1 MAGSIKGIIVE
12 IGGDTSS
19 LQKALSKVNSATS
32 SLSKELTG
40 INRLLKL
47 DPKSTELLSQK
58 QAVLSENIET
68 TKNKLA
74 QLQDIQEQAL
84 QKGIDKNKEQQE
96 NWRALQRT
104 IDSTK
109 IKLNK
114 LLLEQN
120 GWNANGKKIEEFGE
134 KIVKVS
140 SKIDNLGSK
149 HTKTLTTSVL
159 ALGVASSK
167 SAIDFESAFAGVE
180 KTVDGTAEQMASLKQ
195 GIRDMSK
202 EIPSSATEI
211 SAVAE
216 AAGQLGI
223 QTDNILGFSK
233 VMIDMGNSTNLSADE
248 AATALAK
255 FANIT
260 NMSAN
265 DYSRLGAV
273 IVDLGNNFATTEK
286 DIVEMGTRL
295 AATGELTGLSQ
306 AQIMSL
312 ATAMSSVGLEAEAG
326 GSAMSKLLK
335 NIQLATE
342 TGSDDLKTF
351 ASVANMS
358 VSDFKKSFEEDAVK
372 ALTAFIGG
380 LNDTERNGKSAI
392 AILDDMGITE
402 VRMSNTILSLAN
414 SSGLLNNA
422 INIGNKAWQEN
433 TALTNEANKRY
444 ETTESKLKTTI
455 NKLKDFGTT
464 IGNKLLPSVNRILDG
479 SDKWIKKLEKLDD
492 RTLDN
497 IIKLGLFVAAAGPF
511 ITIFSKIGTVSGNTI
526 KYLAKFAQKIGEL
539 DVKSKTATT
548 TFSKFSNGLG
558 SFAGKASLV
567 VAGTGAIIGILTS
580 LDKKI
585 NETVQKSLSASD
597 DFINN
602 ISMQNQARQNNIDAI
617 NETLNANLSE
627 INNVKSLKKELSG
640 LVDENGKV
648 KDGYELRTKF
658 ILNELNKALGTE
670 YSQTDNIINN
680 YRNLQDEIDK
690 LILKK
695 KAQIILDANEEKYKD
710 AIKNKTKLYE
720 EFLDTQNAIALKKQE
735 IADIDS
741 KYYLFEGSRLADLK
755 KAEEQYN
762 ELNNVLE
769 KQTKQ
774 IKEYNYD
781 IQKYEENSKLALNG
795 TTEDLKKI
803 EQSTVETYRSV
814 TNTQEL
820 ELSKRIKNE
829 TDNLNQK
836 KKIYDIEKQVNK
848 DAKNSIYATNVEES
862 QKNVSLIVEELV
874 SMTSSVNELSP
885 ELIAAWTTLATNSR
899 ENYNNAIAQMPKDM
913 QDKINEITAFVRN
926 DTSVKDAARFLGQEA
941 VNQLNISSKFEEAGK
956 NWIKGVSKGINNKL
970 LRQEALSSMHSFG
983 VEGLNAIRQQAWD
996 EHSPS
1001 KETEKAAK
1009 NLLKGVTKGI
1019 NKEKSST
1026 ISNMLK
1032 FGQEFMKKFNG
1043 SMSLNF
1049 NSLQNI
1055 PRLQSSISQTIST
1068 QLQPKILQP
1077 NIVINT
1083 QHLDNNEMNRIIDT
1097 VNKKFGMQI

>member
-12 IGGDTSS
+12 IGGDTSG

-47 DPKSTELLSQK
+47 DPKNTELLSQK

-114 LLLEQN
+114 LLLEQD
-120 GWNANGKKIEEFGE
+120 GWNVNGKKIEEFGE

-149 HTKTLTTSVL
+149 FTTRLTLPIV
-159 ALGVASSK
+159 ALGTIGTKSAMEQEASIQQVEKIYGEASDTIKEFANNTALSYNMSSK
-167 SAIDFESAFAGVE
+167 SAYKYSQIFGNLIQSMTDDQSKNAQYTQDLLKASSVIASATGRTMEDVMDRIRSGLLGNTEAIEDLGVNVNVSLLESTGAFRRFAGD
-180 KTVDGTAEQMASLKQ
+180 KSWNQLDFQTQQQIRLFGILEQTTKKY
-195 GIRDMSK
+195 GD
-202 EIPSSATEI
+202 EVNVNT
-211 SAVAE
+211 
-216 AAGQLGI
+216 
-223 QTDNILGFSK
+223 TSK
-233 VMIDMGNSTNLSADE
+233 VQKLTSKLENMGSKLS
-248 AATALAK
+248 
-255 FANIT
+255 
-260 NMSAN
+260 
-265 DYSRLGAV
+265 
-273 IVDLGNNFATTEK
+273 
-286 DIVEMGTRL
+286 
-295 AATGELTGLSQ
+295 
-306 AQIMSL
+306 
-312 ATAMSSVGLEAEAG
+312 
-326 GSAMSKLLK
+326 SKLLP
-335 NIQLATE
+335 I
-342 TGSDDLKTF
+342 
-351 ASVANMS
+351 
-358 VSDFKKSFEEDAVK
+358 
-372 ALTAFIGG
+372 
-380 LNDTERNGKSAI
+380 
-392 AILDDMGITE
+392 
-402 VRMSNTILSLAN
+402 
-414 SSGLLNNA
+414 
-422 INIGNKAWQEN
+422 
-433 TALTNEANKRY
+433 ANKWID
-444 ETTESKLKTTI
+444 K
-455 NKLKDFGTT
+455 
-464 IGNKLLPSVNRILDG
+464 

-492 RTLDN
+492 KTLDN
-497 IIKLGLFVAAAGPF
+497 IIKIGLFVAAAGPF

-526 KYLAKFAQKIGEL
+526 KYLGKFAQKIGEL

-567 VAGTGAIIGILTS
+567 VAGTSAIIGILTS

-648 KDGYELRTKF
+648 KNGYELRTKF

-720 EFLDTQNAIALKKQE
+720 DYLATQKAIADKKQE
-735 IADIDS
+735 IVDINS
-741 KYYLFEGSRLADLK
+741 QWYLFEGSRLADLK

-762 ELNNVLE
+762 NLNNIL
-769 KQTKQ
+769 
-774 IKEYNYD
+774 KEQSQKINEYSYD
-781 IQKYEENSKLALNG
+781 IQKYDENSKLILSGKA
-795 TTEDLKKI
+795 EDLKKI
-803 EQSTVETYRSV
+803 EQSTTETYKSV
-814 TNTQEL
+814 TNAQEQ
-820 ELSKRIKNE
+820 ELSKRVKNE
-829 TDNLNQK
+829 TDTLNQK

-862 QKNVSLIVEELV
+862 QKNVSLIAEELV

-899 ENYNNAIAQMPKDM
+899 ENYNNAIAQMPWDM

-926 DTSVKDAARFLGQEA
+926 DTSVKDAAKFLGQEA